1 MKKETPFFSVIIP
14 NYNHAPYLHERIDS
28 VLNQT
33 FTDFEVILLDDK
45 SQDDSRDILC
55 SYQNNPHVAHIVLND
70 QNSGSTFKQWHKGF
84 ELSRGKYIWIA
95 ESDDFADVHFL
106 QTAYDVIHKKENV
119 TLVYFKSN
127 IVDSNST
134 ITHRHEP
141 DSGGAYSEWKGQAFI
156 KENMLRGNSII
167 NASSAVFRKTAIPK
181 DDSYTKFRYCGDWLF
196 WILIASKGNVIR
208 INKYYN
214 YFRMHQVKVT
224 PKAMAGGLS
233 YIEGSQILS
242 DLVRLAG
249 LSMCEKLK
257 LEALRYCDMLMD
269 IYIPSEN
276 KSAIGKSI
284 QVSSPWV
291 KPLGKL
297 FYLLKRINHK

>member
-141 DSGGAYSEWKGQAFI
+141 DSGGGIFRMERASVYQREYAEGQFYYQCFFCCVQ
-156 KENMLRGNSII
+156 KN
-167 NASSAVFRKTAIPK
+167 
-181 DDSYTKFRYCGDWLF
+181 SYTQR
-196 WILIASKGNVIR
+196 
-208 INKYYN
+208 
-214 YFRMHQVKVT
+214 
-224 PKAMAGGLS
+224 
-233 YIEGSQILS
+233 
-242 DLVRLAG
+242 
-249 LSMCEKLK
+249 
-257 LEALRYCDMLMD
+257 
-269 IYIPSEN
+269 
-276 KSAIGKSI
+276 
-284 QVSSPWV
+284 
-291 KPLGKL
+291 
-297 FYLLKRINHK
+297 